1 MHLTFRQLK
10 FFEAVARLQS
20 VTRAAAELHVTQ
32 PAVSMQLRELEDQVG
47 IALFDRQKRKL
58 QLTEAGRELLHHAQR
73 ADGLVHDISASM
85 NGLRGLERGVLRV
98 AVVSTANYFLSGVLA
113 RYTRE
118 YPGVRISLSV
128 ANRDSVL
135 AALAENAAELAI
147 TGQPPEGSEIAAQHF
162 LDNPLVVIAWP
173 EHPLAAAKS
182 IPLERL
188 RSEVL
193 VVREQGSGTRAA
205 MERHFARHG
214 VEFNTGCELASN
226 EAVKQAV
233 QAGIGLGVVSAQTL
247 ELELLA
253 RRLVVLPVAG
263 FPIMRRWYVVQRSE
277 RRLSPA
283 AAALR
288 TMLLN
293 TVAPQRARAAGTRRV
308 RRAA

>member
-10 FFEAVARLQS
+10 IFEAVARLQS
-20 VTRAAAELHVTQ
+20 VTRAADELHVTQ

-47 IALFDRQKRKL
+47 ISLFDRQKRKL
-58 QLTEAGRELLHHAQR
+58 RLTEAGRELLHHAHR
-73 ADGLVHDISASM
+73 ADALVHDISASM
-85 NGLRGLERGVLRV
+85 NGLRGLERGVLRI

-128 ANRDSVL
+128 ANRDAVL
-135 AALAENAAELAI
+135 SALAENAAELAV
-147 TGQPPEGSEIAAQHF
+147 TGQPPEESEIVAQHF
-162 LDNPLVVIAWP
+162 LDNPLVVIASP
-173 EHPLAAAKS
+173 EHPLASAKS
-182 IPLERL
+182 IALDRL

-193 VVREQGSGTRAA
+193 VVREEGSGTRAA

-214 VEFNTGCELASN
+214 LEFHTGCELASN

-253 RRLVVLPVAG
+253 GRLVVLPVAG

-288 TMLLN
+288 TMLLSS
-293 TVAPQRARAAGTRRV
+293 VASQGGRSSRRG
-308 RRAA
+308 RRAS